1 MTDYISQLVQ
11 RYGILASVE
20 GDIRDSYEII
30 RKSYEAKGKLLIG
43 GNGGS
48 CADSEHIVGELMKGF
63 VKKRELE
70 EAYKKRLEE
79 FGGEEGK
86 RLAASLQGSLP
97 AIAITNHQALSTA
110 FANDV
115 CGDMAYAQQV
125 SGYGNEGDVLLAI
138 STSGNA
144 LNLYYAA
151 VTAKAMGLKVIALS
165 GKTGGRLA
173 QIADKS
179 IIVPNNE
186 TYMIQELHLPIYH
199 AFCLQLEE
207 YFFAD

>member
-97 AIAITNHQALSTA
+97 AIARKWRA
-110 FANDV
+110 
-115 CGDMAYAQQV
+115 
-125 SGYGNEGDVLLAI
+125 
-138 STSGNA
+138 
-144 LNLYYAA
+144 AA
-151 VTAKAMGLKVIALS
+151 V
-165 GKTGGRLA
+165 
-173 QIADKS
+173 
-179 IIVPNNE
+179 
-186 TYMIQELHLPIYH
+186 
-199 AFCLQLEE
+199 
-207 YFFAD
+207 